1 MSLDLR
7 HNFVS
12 TQYLENE
19 KTEFRQILYEFILAR
34 STLGLLPVMFCLF
47 VTELCPLIDVR
58 ISFPL
63 NIFRTWPFYIIKSAA
78 VGL

>member
-1 MSLDLR
+1 MSIDFR

-12 TQYLENE
+12 AQYLENE

-34 STLGLLPVMFCLF
+34 SRLGLLPVKFCLF
-47 VTELCPLIDVR
+47 VTELWSLIDVR

-63 NIFRTWPFYIIKSAA
+63 NIFRTWPFYSMKSAA